1 MKFRGNSII
10 AFIIGSYSVA
20 AEKLESTAGTAPRQ
34 ASVVG
39 SEFQTLSSQF
49 TTLLNSIRSTKVLEK
64 MSLEVLTLRD
74 TSSYTPAEMCELFM
88 EIQREVHGDDDGI
101 FCGPDEIV
109 YADATIPND
118 PSYSLQYHH
127 ALINAPQA
135 WDVTTGD
142 RSLVVALIDS
152 GIDYSHPDLAYN
164 IWTNP
169 GEIPNDSIDNDG
181 NGYIDDVNGW
191 DF

>member
-1 MKFRGNSII
+1 RLASIEDH
-10 AFIIGSYSVA
+10 VRR
-20 AEKLESTAGTAPRQ
+20 LNNR
-34 ASVVG
+34 
-39 SEFQTLSSQF
+39 TLSSQF
-49 TTLLNSIRSTKVLEK
+49 TTLLNSIRSTKVLGK

-88 EIQREVHGDDDGI
+88 EIQREVHGDDDEV

-152 GIDYSHPDLAYN
+152 GIDYSHPDLADN

-169 GEIPNDSIDNDG
+169 GEIPDDGIDNDG

-191 DF
+191 DFHGDDANPMDAYGHGTHVGGILAAEG